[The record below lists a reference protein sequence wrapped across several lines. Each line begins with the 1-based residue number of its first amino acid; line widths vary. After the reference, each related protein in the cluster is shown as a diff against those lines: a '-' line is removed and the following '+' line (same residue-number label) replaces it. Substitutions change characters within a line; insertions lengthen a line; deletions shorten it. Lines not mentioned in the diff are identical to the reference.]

1 MKNLI
6 KYFLILFFIPNI
18 SFSTNSSS
26 EKIIFK
32 VNNKAFVTSDLE
44 DRNKYYKL
52 LLNDEYYNHD
62 NIMDDLIS
70 ISIFDV
76 YFSKYLR
83 KKNYNTEVEYNNRFK
98 IYENNKNNN
107 LRLIFNELGK
117 DSIIKFLEMDLK
129 RKLILE
135 KILETKKNLL
145 IQDVQKK
152 DLLYNLIVKY
162 YIINQKD
169 FNNINNSYDLNNI
182 IDEKKFS
189 KILKQNK
196 IKYLYKEDI
205 ADNQKSLDI
214 RIKNSIKIGD
224 NVFKILIDNY
234 VLYGSVQK
242 KLKSYEGVNVQLVNI
257 QAKKEIPLNLIKC
270 NKIDSIDKEYI
281 LDITSGEYKYTA
293 LNDLIKDKLYTVD
306 NYIKISNNNLL
317 NYIILCKLSFDKNLF
332 NEIALNQK
340 VNNLASKIEREFVNK
355 YSKEFNL
362 IIINE

>member
-1 MKNLI
+1 
-6 KYFLILFFIPNI
+6 
-18 SFSTNSSS
+18 
-26 EKIIFK
+26 
-32 VNNKAFVTSDLE
+32 
-44 DRNKYYKL
+44 
-52 LLNDEYYNHD
+52 
-62 NIMDDLIS
+62 MDDLIS

-214 RIKNSIKIGD
+214 RIKNS
-224 NVFKILIDNY
+224 
-234 VLYGSVQK
+234 
-242 KLKSYEGVNVQLVNI
+242 
-257 QAKKEIPLNLIKC
+257 
-270 NKIDSIDKEYI
+270 
-281 LDITSGEYKYTA
+281 
-293 LNDLIKDKLYTVD
+293 
-306 NYIKISNNNLL
+306 
-317 NYIILCKLSFDKNLF
+317 
-332 NEIALNQK
+332 
-340 VNNLASKIEREFVNK
+340 
-355 YSKEFNL
+355 
-362 IIINE
+362 